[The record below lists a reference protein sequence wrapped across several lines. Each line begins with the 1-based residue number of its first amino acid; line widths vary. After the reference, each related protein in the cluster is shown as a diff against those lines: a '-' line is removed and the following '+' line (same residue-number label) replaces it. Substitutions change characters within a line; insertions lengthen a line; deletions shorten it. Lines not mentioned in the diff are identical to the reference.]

1 MFQEELTKL
10 KINLTQKQ
18 LDQFA
23 IYYQFLVEYNKI
35 TNLTAITEEKDVY
48 YKHFYDSLLLTQSV
62 DFNKI
67 LKMCDIGAGA
77 GFPSIPIKIIYPH
90 LEITIV
96 DSLGKRIKFL
106 EQLIEKLS
114 LEKVILRHSR
124 AEDHA
129 LKNLSSYDLVSARAV
144 GHLAIILELG
154 VPMLKV
160 GGYFL
165 APKGQ
170 NYLEEI
176 TESKNAISVL
186 KVKKVKTDVFELPF
200 EYGMR
205 ANILF
210 QKEKE
215 IKGYPRPYAQISK
228 KRL

>member
-1 MFQEELTKL
+1 MFLDELK
-10 KINLTQKQ
+10 KINIELSEKQ
-18 LDQFA
+18 IQQFE
-23 IYYQFLVEYNKI
+23 IYYQFLIEYNKI
-35 TNLTAITEEKDVY
+35 TNLTAITDQKEVY

-67 LKMCDIGAGA
+67 NNMCDIGAGA
-77 GFPSIPIKIIYPH
+77 GFPSVPIKILYPH
-90 LEITIV
+90 LKVTIV

-106 EQLIEKLS
+106 EQLTEKLEINQMN
-114 LEKVILRHSR
+114 LIHDR
-124 AEDHA
+124 AETYAVKH
-129 LKNLSSYDLVSARAV
+129 LSTYDLVSARAV
-144 GHLAIILELG
+144 GHLSIILELG

-176 TESKNAISVL
+176 EESKNAFKIL

-210 QKEKE
+210 VKEKE
-215 IKGYPRPYAQISK
+215 VKGYPRPYAQISK